1 MNIQFTWTP
10 ALSVGDEKL
19 DQQHQRLLEQINK
32 LLNAIVAGKDNLLV
46 IGDTFGFLNQ
56 YIDEH
61 FADEERYMQEH
72 QYPGLEAHRKLHTQF
87 IEQYSSIRARILA
100 FDSTERIL
108 VDLEQHL
115 GRWWIDHI
123 GVADKEYAEY
133 VRTHY

>member
-1 MNIQFTWTP
+1 MDIQFTWTP

-19 DQQHQRLLEQINK
+19 DQQHHQLLEQINK

-46 IGDTFGFLNQ
+46 IGNTLEFLDQ
-56 YIDEH
+56 YIDAH

-72 QYPGLEAHRKLHTQF
+72 QYPGLEAHHKLHTQF
-87 IEQYSSIRARILA
+87 IEQYSSIRARMLA
-100 FDSTERIL
+100 FDSPEKVL